1 MVSIIDSI
9 NLLILLLTLGHN
21 QIKHNSLLIG
31 TLSTAFIHPDFASHC
46 SLAFDLFDRRNAER
60 VECKW
65 HIRGSPMAVIFIST
79 DCVELSSGSLVAE
92 QTDKWLEGRVLEIEF
107 VIVSVATTKGPDLL
121 VLCGENNLS
130 NPIEKWIESILH
142 VSDVVTLLELP
153 TFA

>member
-1 MVSIIDSI
+1 
-9 NLLILLLTLGHN
+9 
-21 QIKHNSLLIG
+21 
-31 TLSTAFIHPDFASHC
+31 
-46 SLAFDLFDRRNAER
+46 
-60 VECKW
+60 
-65 HIRGSPMAVIFIST
+65 MAVIFIST

-92 QTDKWLEGRVLEIEF
+92 KADKWLEGRVLEIEF
-107 VIVSVATTKGPDLL
+107 VIVSVALTECSHLL